1 MSNFARHD
9 DKANKGSDALVAG
22 PWSPLRVRVYRA
34 LWIAALVSNV
44 GTFMHIAAAGWA
56 MTSLTDSPTL
66 VGLVQT
72 SWAVPGFLLALHS
85 GAFAD
90 IIDRRNLIT
99 ITQIA
104 ALLIAAALAVLVWA
118 DQLSVNSLLAGT
130 FLESV
135 ALTLAAP
142 AFMALTPQLV
152 DAKILPQAL
161 GLDSVSRNIAQTV
174 GPALAGVLIAT
185 FDPGAVFMLNAVSY
199 VGIVI
204 VVRRYRPAVT
214 HAKRPTGVNRAIYE
228 GLVHVAKSK
237 SLRNI
242 AVRLTLVM
250 TGSAALMAMIPVVAK
265 SSLGVSAS
273 GFGVMSGA
281 LGVGA
286 VLAVWGLPALL
297 SRLSIE
303 TVALWSA
310 LVWSGGTVIFANT
323 NSLSVAVAALLVCGA
338 SGMGMMY
345 VLFSSF
351 MLQLPNLLRGRG
363 SSLAMLMVWLGA
375 SVGAVGWGL
384 ASSAYGVGAALT
396 ATAAVNV
403 AIAIVSRVA
412 LRVNG

>member
-1 MSNFARHD
+1 M
-9 DKANKGSDALVAG
+9 
-22 PWSPLRVRVYRA
+22 RVFRA
-34 LWIAALVSNV
+34 LWIAALVSNI

-72 SWAVPGFLLALHS
+72 SWAVPGFLLALHA

-90 IIDRRNLIT
+90 IIDRRRLIT
-99 ITQIA
+99 ITQIV
-104 ALLIAAALAVLVWA
+104 ALAIAAALAVLVWA
-118 DQLSVNSLLAGT
+118 DRLSVNALLAGT

-152 DAKILPQAL
+152 DAQILPQAL
-161 GLDSVSRNIAQTV
+161 GLDAASRNIAQTV
-174 GPALAGVLIAT
+174 GPALAGVLIAAY
-185 FDPGAVFMLNAVSY
+185 DVGAVFMLNAVSFL
-199 VGIVI
+199 GIVI
-204 VVRRYRPAVT
+204 VVRRYRPTVA
-214 HAKRPTGVNRAIYE
+214 HAQRPTGVNRAIYD

-250 TGSAALMAMIPVVAK
+250 TSSAALMAMIPVVAK

-286 VLAVWGLPALL
+286 VLAVWGLP
-297 SRLSIE
+297 RLRSKMSIE
-303 TVALWSA
+303 AVVLLSA
-310 LVWSGGTVIFANT
+310 LVWSGGTAVLANT
-323 NSLSVAVAALLVCGA
+323 TSLTIATAALLVCGA
-338 SGMGMMY
+338 CGMGMLY
-345 VLFSSF
+345 VLVSSF
-351 MLQLPNLLRGRG
+351 MLQLPNSLRGRG

-375 SVGAVGWGL
+375 SIGAVGWGL
-384 ASSAYGVGAALT
+384 ASSTYGVGAALT
-396 ATAAVNV
+396 ATAIVNV
-403 AIAIVSRVA
+403 VVAIVSCVA

>member
-1 MSNFARHD
+1 M
-9 DKANKGSDALVAG
+9 
-22 PWSPLRVRVYRA
+22 RVYRA

>member
-1 MSNFARHD
+1 
-9 DKANKGSDALVAG
+9 
-22 PWSPLRVRVYRA
+22 VRVYRA

-44 GTFMHIAAAGWA
+44 GTYMHIAAAGWA

-72 SWAVPGFLLALHS
+72 AWAVPGFLLALHA

-310 LVWSGGTVIFANT
+310 LMWSGGTVIFANT

-351 MLQLPNLLRGRG
+351 MLQLPNSLRGRG

-375 SVGAVGWGL
+375 SCGAVGWGL
-384 ASSAYGVGAALT
+384 ASSTYGVGVALT

-403 AIAIVSRVA
+403 AIAIVSRLA

>member
-1 MSNFARHD
+1 
-9 DKANKGSDALVAG
+9 
-22 PWSPLRVRVYRA
+22 VRVYRA

>member
-1 MSNFARHD
+1 
-9 DKANKGSDALVAG
+9 
-22 PWSPLRVRVYRA
+22 VRVYRA

-384 ASSAYGVGAALT
+384 ASSAYGVGVALT

>member
-1 MSNFARHD
+1 
-9 DKANKGSDALVAG
+9 VAG

>member
-1 MSNFARHD
+1 
-9 DKANKGSDALVAG
+9 
-22 PWSPLRVRVYRA
+22 
-34 LWIAALVSNV
+34 
-44 GTFMHIAAAGWA
+44 

-72 SWAVPGFLLALHS
+72 SWAVPGFLLALHA

-90 IIDRRNLIT
+90 IIDRRTLIT
-99 ITQIA
+99 VTQIV
-104 ALLIAAALAVLVWA
+104 ALVIAAALAVLVWA

-152 DAKILPQAL
+152 DAQILPQAL

-174 GPALAGVLIAT
+174 GPALAGALIAA
-185 FDPGAVFMLNAVSY
+185 FDSGAVFMLNAASF
-199 VGIVI
+199 VGVVF
-204 VVRRYRPAVT
+204 VVRRYRPAV
-214 HAKRPTGVNRAIYE
+214 APAQRPSGVNRAIYE
-228 GLVHVAKSK
+228 GLVHVAKST

-242 AVRLTLVM
+242 ALRLTLVM
-250 TGSAALMAMIPVVAK
+250 TSSAALSAMIPVVAK

-286 VLAVWGLPALL
+286 VLAVWGLPALRR
-297 SRLSIE
+297 RLSIE

-338 SGMGMMY
+338 CGMGMLY
-345 VLFSSF
+345 VLFASF
-351 MLQLPNLLRGRG
+351 TLQLPNSLRGRG

-375 SVGAVGWGL
+375 SGGAVGWGL
-384 ASSAYGVGAALT
+384 ASASYGVSAALT
-396 ATAAVNV
+396 AAAAVNAAV
-403 AIAIVSRVA
+403 ALFCRVA

>member
-1 MSNFARHD
+1 MF
-9 DKANKGSDALVAG
+9 
-22 PWSPLRVRVYRA
+22 RA
-34 LWIAALVSNV
+34 LWIAALVSNI

-72 SWAVPGFLLALHS
+72 SWAVPGFLLALHA

-99 ITQIA
+99 ITQIV
-104 ALLIAAALAVLVWA
+104 ALVIAAALAVLVWA
-118 DQLSVNSLLAGT
+118 DQLSVNSLLTGT

-152 DAKILPQAL
+152 DAQILPQAL
-161 GLDSVSRNIAQTV
+161 GLDAVSRNIAQTV
-174 GPALAGVLIAT
+174 GPALAGALIAAY
-185 FDPGAVFMLNAVSY
+185 DAGAVFMLNAVSFIG
-199 VGIVI
+199 VVF
-204 VVRRYRPAVT
+204 VVRRYRPAV
-214 HAKRPTGVNRAIYE
+214 APAQRPTGVNRAIYE
-228 GLVHVAKSK
+228 GLVHVAKST

-242 AVRLTLVM
+242 AMRLTLVM
-250 TGSAALMAMIPVVAK
+250 TSIAALSAMIPVVAK

-286 VLAVWGLPALL
+286 VLAVWGLPALR

-303 TVALWSA
+303 AVALWSA

-323 NSLSVAVAALLVCGA
+323 NSLSIAVAALLVCGA
-338 SGMGMMY
+338 CGMGILY
-345 VLFSSF
+345 VLFASF
-351 MLQLPNLLRGRG
+351 TLQLPNSLRGRG

-375 SVGAVGWGL
+375 SGGAVGWGL
-384 ASSAYGVGAALT
+384 ASASYGVSTALT
-396 ATAAVNV
+396 AAAAVNAAV
-403 AIAIVSRVA
+403 ALFCRVA